1 MPAKYDHPASISE
14 RETDETISKTMK
26 EISLVLLG
34 FGSANRAL
42 VEMLLRKSVF
52 HRHRRCL
59 RITSASASTG
69 DQRCIPWRVVAI
81 VTGRHG
87 RVYIPTTMNPEGVW
101 YEVDVE
107 AALRRIKSDGIM
119 DNSLIVKIEKPDTD
133 QKITRLQN
141 KEQLVSQHD
150 EFTTPQQTIK
160 LLQALADAKA
170 ANIVAEAIPSNPR
183 NGGGEPAV
191 SFIHTALIA
200 GMHVVSA
207 NKGPLAQL
215 EHCIG
220 PDSNT
225 IRMEEVY
232 WKLQDVAASNG
243 VQYLH
248 ESAVMDGVPIFSLWQ
263 NTLPHANLTKLR
275 GCLNATTTMI
285 LTRMEGPDG
294 ETFDEALSAAKEMGI
309 VEADESLDIDGYDAA
324 VKLRAILVVFLKSS
338 QSAGTTLRIPSID
351 EIPRDSIR
359 NVTKDDIKCAFNDGG
374 KKFRLVASAGEY

>member
-1 MPAKYDHPASISE
+1 
-14 RETDETISKTMK
+14 MK

-59 RITSASASTG
+59 RITSAGASTG

-133 QKITRLQN
+133 EKITRLQN

-150 EFTTPQQTIK
+150 ECTTPQQTIE
-160 LLQALADAKA
+160 LLQTLADAKA

-191 SFIHTALIA
+191 SFIHTALEA
-200 GMHVVSA
+200 GM
-207 NKGPLAQL
+207 N
-215 EHCIG
+215 
-220 PDSNT
+220 
-225 IRMEEVY
+225 
-232 WKLQDVAASNG
+232 
-243 VQYLH
+243 
-248 ESAVMDGVPIFSLWQ
+248 
-263 NTLPHANLTKLR
+263 
-275 GCLNATTTMI
+275 
-285 LTRMEGPDG
+285 
-294 ETFDEALSAAKEMGI
+294 
-309 VEADESLDIDGYDAA
+309 
-324 VKLRAILVVFLKSS
+324 
-338 QSAGTTLRIPSID
+338 
-351 EIPRDSIR
+351 
-359 NVTKDDIKCAFNDGG
+359 
-374 KKFRLVASAGEY
+374 